1 MLAANIGQ
9 GGTMVSRDPDR
20 RAVLTAGAVAAMGFH
35 GAAQAATA
43 PIANTKFG
51 RVQGAVDQGV
61 LVFKG
66 IRYGADTAAYR
77 FQPPRWP
84 TPWKDVFAAEKF
96 GPASPQPKIDEPTSE
111 DCLVLNIWT
120 PALRDGKKR
129 AVMLYVHG
137 GAHTSGSGSDPQY
150 DGVRLVHR
158 GDVVVVSLNHRLNL
172 FGYLYLGRFKRPDL
186 ADSGNVGNLDLIQAL
201 QWVRDNIAEFGG
213 DPGNV
218 MLFGQSGGGGKLVTL
233 MAMDRAQGLYHR
245 VATMS
250 GQHVTVMG
258 PNHATTRARALVK
271 ACGLTPERVDELR
284 TLPKERLVE
293 AFHTPDPL
301 EGGSELTLWSVLD
314 ERSTTRHPFY
324 PGAPAISAHIPM
336 IIGNVHDEAR
346 YFLKGDKHNFE
357 LSWDE
362 VPDKLVGQMVA
373 DLVPEYVVARYRQMY
388 PNYSPSD
395 VFFGACT
402 AGRSWRGHLIQAEE
416 RAKTQPAWMYQLNY
430 KSPAEGGKFGAFHTL
445 DIPLVFDNND
455 KPGSLAGTDKD
466 GLKVADT
473 MCETFIAFAKTGDPN
488 NARIPF
494 WKKYDL
500 KDRATMIFD
509 VQSRME
515 NDPRRGERELIETV
529 PYLKPGT

>member
-1 MLAANIGQ
+1 M
-9 GGTMVSRDPDR
+9 SDHPDR
-20 RAVLTAGAVAAMGFH
+20 RAVIAATAAATAMSFH
-35 GAAQAATA
+35 GAAAQTA
-43 PIANTKFG
+43 PVATTRYG
-51 RVQGAVDQGV
+51 RVRGTVDQGV

-66 IRYGADTAAYR
+66 IRYGADTTSYR
-77 FQPPRWP
+77 FLPPRAP
-84 TPWKDVFAAEKF
+84 APWKDIAAADKF

-111 DCLVLNIWT
+111 DCLVLNVWT

-129 AVMLYVHG
+129 TVMVYVHG

-158 GDVVVVSLNHRLNL
+158 GDVVVVTLNHRLNC
-172 FGYLYLGRFKRPDL
+172 FGYLYLGRFKRPNL
-186 ADSGNVGNLDLIQAL
+186 ADSGNVGNLDLIFAL

-233 MAMDRAQGLYHR
+233 MAVPAAQGLYHR

-250 GQHVTVMG
+250 GQHVTMMG
-258 PNHATTRARALVK
+258 PNHATTRARAFVK
-271 ACGLTPERVDELR
+271 AAGLTPDRIDELR
-284 TLPKERLVE
+284 TLPKEKLLD
-293 AFHTPDPL
+293 AFNIKDPI
-301 EGGSELTLWSVLD
+301 EGGGLTLWSVLD
-314 ERSTTRHPFY
+314 QRSHVRHPFY
-324 PGAPAISAHIPM
+324 PDAPAMSAHIPM

-362 VPDKLVGQMVA
+362 VPDKLPGEMVA
-373 DLVPEYVVARYRQMY
+373 DLDPDYVVARYRQMY
-388 PNYSPSD
+388 PAYSPSD

-402 AGRSWRGHLIQAEE
+402 AGRSWRGHLIQAEM
-416 RAKTQPAWMYQLNY
+416 RAQRAPAWMYQLNY
-430 KSPAEGGKFGAFHTL
+430 KAPAEGGKYGAFHTL

-455 KPGSLAGTDKD
+455 KPGSMAGTDAA
-466 GLKVADT
+466 GMKVADT
-473 MCETFIAFAKTGDPN
+473 MCETFIAFAKTGNPN
-488 NARIPF
+488 NARIPN

-509 VQSRME
+509 VNSRME